1 MIYNLLREYK
11 KHLLK
16 SYSRATV
23 EAYYKRLAVLLKN
36 QPAVDTANRLD
47 AGLVLDKLSEIK
59 YKNHF
64 SQSKNALLR
73 FCDFQNIKL
82 SDDTMVRIKE
92 LENATKKKHRKLKP
106 IKYNQIDSKI
116 KHIKN
121 NKLKLSYQMMI
132 ATGLRVSE
140 VAGITPNDCIISDNE
155 NHYSDSIT
163 FNFIGKG
170 RKKGT
175 AIITANDSPV
185 LYERLKDLIKNTP
198 ANKKV
203 FYSAVY
209 LQKKANE
216 LGFGCHDLRRAFAKL
231 EYNKC
236 RDKTEVSRKL
246 GHSNIKTTNIYL
258 KSKIKL

>member
-1 MIYNLLREYK
+1 MIYNLLQEYK

-16 SYSRATV
+16 SYSRATA
-23 EAYYKRLAVLLKN
+23 EAYYKCLAVLLKN

-82 SDDTMVRIKE
+82 SNDILVRIKE
-92 LENATKKKHRKLKP
+92 LENATKRKYRQLKP
-106 IKYNQIDSKI
+106 IEYNQIDSKI

-121 NKLKLSYQMMI
+121 IKLKLSYQTMI
-132 ATGLRVSE
+132 ATGLRISE
-140 VAGITPNDCIISDNE
+140 VAGITPNNCIISDNA
-155 NHYSDSIT
+155 NHSNSIT

-175 AIITANDSPV
+175 AIITSNDSPL

-209 LQKKANE
+209 LQKKARE